1 MIKCGAAWHQDTS
14 PPHKPHI
21 YITSMTMKL
30 KHPFS
35 FLLPTIIRFS
45 SLDSSTQ
52 SKKKTLTQ
60 FCSNQNWCSV
70 NVQFGFPPSLCNFH
84 KHRVIWNSQRARQS
98 AWIEWTLAT
107 SRQPQKISRSMHNG
121 LVHLIFVFLL
131 YFWIF
136 VFQIWTLTNCRQPQK
151 IPTLR
156 DVNYCICLIFLPAL
170 HAVDSV
176 FFTCELWNMENC
188 HKKMQFQN
196 F

>member
-1 MIKCGAAWHQDTS
+1 MDFWIGAASWHSTILYFSVIWNIRDHLVAVCGIVAQLSPHFWRISSGWLDAAQEGMIKCGASWHQDTS

-21 YITSMTMKL
+21 YITCKTMKL
-30 KHPFS
+30 KPPFS

-45 SLDSSTQ
+45 SLNRSTQ
-52 SKKKTLTQ
+52 SKKKTQ

-121 LVHLIFVFLL
+121 LVHLIFVFLSKN
-131 YFWIF
+131 
-136 VFQIWTLTNCRQPQK
+136 FQPC
-151 IPTLR
+151 
-156 DVNYCICLIFLPAL
+156 A
-170 HAVDSV
+170 
-176 FFTCELWNMENC
+176 M
-188 HKKMQFQN
+188 
-196 F
+196 